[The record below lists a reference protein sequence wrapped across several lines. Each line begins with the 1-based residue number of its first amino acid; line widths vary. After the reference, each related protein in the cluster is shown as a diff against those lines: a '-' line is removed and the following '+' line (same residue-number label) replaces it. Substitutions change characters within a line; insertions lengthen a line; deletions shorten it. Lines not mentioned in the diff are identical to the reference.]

1 MKKPERD
8 RLDPLLAR
16 ATRALRDEPPPNVA
30 DVSRVMARIRMR
42 PQPKLEQHPQRQ
54 PHRMR
59 PLRSWWIALAATA
72 AALLL
77 FVGGALRRGTGTS
90 GGPNQERAPSGVAGG
105 ALVTPG
111 ATRDVRFMLD
121 APGASRVAVAGDF
134 NHWQPVQLRRDEGS
148 GHWVITLPIADGTY
162 SYSFMVEGRR
172 WVADP
177 VAPAAPDDG
186 FGAPSSV
193 LIVESHDRKGS
204 T

>member
-16 ATRALRDEPPPNVA
+16 AARVLRDEPPPNAA

-42 PQPKLEQHPQRQ
+42 PQPRLESNPLRKPQKFR
-54 PHRMR
+54 PH
-59 PLRSWWIALAATA
+59 RSWWIALASA
-72 AALLL
+72 AAAIVV
-77 FVGGALRRGTGTS
+77 FVGAALRRGTGAA
-90 GGPNQERAPSGVAGG
+90 GGPDHDRAPAAVAGS

-111 ATRDVRFMLD
+111 DTRDVRFMLD

-134 NHWQPVQLRRDEGS
+134 NRWQPVQLRRDERS

-186 FGAPSSV
+186 FGSPSSV
-193 LIVESHDRKGS
+193 LIVEGHDRKGS